1 LLSQFE
7 RSRRYEVFTSEMHR
21 ETVEQNSLLVDEN
34 ERLQREMSVLRDEIF
49 VLKQQQNKRSD
60 FDHCSSTAPDSSSKT
75 TSAFLGPD
83 GKVPGAC
90 PLGGCSHYETV
101 LRGHDVMKNFQN
113 HMNNTHRVRIPYFF
127 VLLRKCDERL
137 FLCIVQDVQVLCR
150 RSQE

>member
-1 LLSQFE
+1 
-7 RSRRYEVFTSEMHR
+7 
-21 ETVEQNSLLVDEN
+21 
-34 ERLQREMSVLRDEIF
+34 MSVLRDEIF

-60 FDHCSSTAPDSSSKT
+60 FDHYSSGGTAPPVSSSKT

-113 HMNNTHRVRIPYFF
+113 HMNNTHRVRIPLPIFY
-127 VLLRKCDERL
+127 C
-137 FLCIVQDVQVLCR
+137 
-150 RSQE
+150 